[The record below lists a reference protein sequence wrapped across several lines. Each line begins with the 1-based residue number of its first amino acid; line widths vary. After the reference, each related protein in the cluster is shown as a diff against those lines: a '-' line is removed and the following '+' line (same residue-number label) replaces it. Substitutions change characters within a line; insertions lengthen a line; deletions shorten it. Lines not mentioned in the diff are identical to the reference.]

1 MFSSHRRPG
10 RLVLYGRDN
19 DLLHHRSLVLSSAGF
34 RVSSMVNHQ
43 KLVALLSDQEKCF
56 ELLILCHTVVMEERH
71 SLNQIANE
79 LGIPTYQVIP
89 LISPAA
95 LIAELLIVLGDREY
109 ESLQTAGGSV
119 PHPWRI
125 TSHF

>member
-1 MFSSHRRPG
+1 
-10 RLVLYGRDN
+10 
-19 DLLHHRSLVLSSAGF
+19 
-34 RVSSMVNHQ
+34 MVNHQ

-95 LIAELLIVLGDREY
+95 LIAELLIVLADREY
-109 ESLQTAGGSV
+109 ESPQTAGRQRAV
-119 PHPWRI
+119 PVANYLSPSARI
-125 TSHF
+125 SRRS